1 MWDPSFMI
9 KSFGWWVS
17 QSQSKSLREHERALE
32 PIGIIH
38 WDPKKIRSQFD
49 KGADFPLSTVS
60 LF

>member
-1 MWDPSFMI
+1 MI

-49 KGADFPLSTVS
+49 KGVDFYKSILN
-60 LF
+60 LG